1 MQFPEPGTQVW
12 VQYNS
17 RLLEARVVEDG
28 PYPYEIVVEDV
39 RGERL
44 VVHRAS
50 VRPISES

>member
-1 MQFPEPGTQVW
+1 MQFPAPGTQVW

-17 RLLEARVVEDG
+17 RLLEGVVVKDG
-28 PYPYEIVVEDV
+28 PYPYEIVVEV
-39 RGERL
+39 HGERL